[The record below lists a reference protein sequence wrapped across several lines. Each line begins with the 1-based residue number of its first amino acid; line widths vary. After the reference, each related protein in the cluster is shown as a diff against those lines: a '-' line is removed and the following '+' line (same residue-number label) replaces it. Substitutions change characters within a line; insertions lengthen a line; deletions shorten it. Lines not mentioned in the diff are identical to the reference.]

1 MNSRMDKYYN
11 SNNTV
16 GKRSQKNEEL
26 YRKVSQQA
34 IENFNVNSNASV
46 LSDNGTKIDLEML
59 KDMLDKKYSDT
70 NKRKTINLDNSPL
83 ETEAPI
89 SLEETKEYDINAIL
103 EKAREN
109 KTVDYE
115 KERLK
120 KIRDTQYDILKSLD
134 LTKKEEVV
142 EEPTEKEEQL
152 MTLINTISLNEQNIK
167 DSEDPLDLFADLKG
181 DNEDTKV
188 MKPINEETQNINT
201 DKIKKVVKEE
211 VENQIDRSFYTSSF
225 NLSKS
230 DFEDF
235 KDLQDDVKSN
245 KILVTILTII
255 VILAFL
261 FGVFIFL
268 NIYFKW
274 GIL

>member
-261 FGVFIFL
+261 F
-268 NIYFKW
+268 
-274 GIL
+274 